1 MVWLAWLVEPPA
13 LMIATDA
20 SDGTF
25 TMMVCVVSN
34 AGNSDAVE
42 VLVPEI
48 PESMADV
55 ATAEIELTLL
65 WLFVLLTSERT
76 VVVGGSLGSIG
87 VLPANFVVDC
97 GCGLTSPRLP
107 SLGAGVLGTS
117 CFPMS

>member
-1 MVWLAWLVEPPA
+1 
-13 LMIATDA
+13 
-20 SDGTF
+20 
-25 TMMVCVVSN
+25 MMVCVVSN
-34 AGNSDAVE
+34 AENSDAVE
-42 VLVPEI
+42 VVPEI

-55 ATAEIELTLL
+55 ATAEIELALL

-76 VVVGGSLGSIG
+76 VVVGDSLDSIG

>member
-13 LMIATDA
+13 LVIATDASDGTFTMMVWLAWLVEPPALVIATDA

-48 PESMADV
+48 PESMGDV
-55 ATAEIELTLL
+55 ATAEIELALL

-76 VVVGGSLGSIG
+76 VVLGDSL
-87 VLPANFVVDC
+87 
-97 GCGLTSPRLP
+97 
-107 SLGAGVLGTS
+107 
-117 CFPMS
+117 